1 MDTTTLGMTK
11 TSARGGDA
19 KPPSARGSAR
29 LDSARNGPQ
38 TYVFFFFFFLFGIY
52 LALTRSTP
60 PLCRPPA
67 VRETGRDTLRN
78 LMDTSRGE
86 GVLESSRPT
95 MSTARVQTALAALAA
110 EKQLL
115 LSKLAMVDSELE
127 QKRIKVVRKT
137 FQS

>member
-1 MDTTTLGMTK
+1 MNTTTLGMTK

-38 TYVFFFFFFLFGIY
+38 TYVFFFFVFSLFGIF
-52 LALTRSTP
+52 LALTRST
-60 PLCRPPA
+60 PPA

-86 GVLESSRPT
+86 GLLESSRPT